1 MTEATKLAEMTKDQL
16 IKIVDQLQDEKKE
29 QAKKD
34 NASVYE
40 RLSKVDVSKFV
51 DKKNGLNYLSW
62 AKAWGLVTVSYTH
75 LTLPTICSV

>member
-62 AKAWGLVTVSYTH
+62 AKAWGLVKSIF
-75 LTLPTICSV
+75 PRC